1 MAGSDA
7 AKLSKV
13 LEAAFQMALKLSYP
27 GGSQLE
33 RHTVAA
39 DPANGFGQTLWGRD

>member
-13 LEAAFQMALKLSYP
+13 LEAAFQMALKVAYP
-27 GGSQLE
+27 
-33 RHTVAA
+33 A
-39 DPANGFGQTLWGRD
+39 GRD

>member
-1 MAGSDA
+1 MAETDA

-13 LEAAFQMALKLSYP
+13 LEAAFQMALKVPYP
-27 GGSQLE
+27 GVSQLE

-39 DPANGFGQTLWGRD
+39 DPTEGFGQTLGGRN